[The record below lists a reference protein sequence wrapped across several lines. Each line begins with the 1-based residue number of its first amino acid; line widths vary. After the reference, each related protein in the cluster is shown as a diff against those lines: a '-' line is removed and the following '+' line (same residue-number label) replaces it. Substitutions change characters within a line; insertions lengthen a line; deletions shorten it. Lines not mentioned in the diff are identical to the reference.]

1 MILPV
6 HNSNIADIF
15 NELADLLEIQGANQ
29 FRIRAYRNAARTLGE
44 LSQNVADMVKSGEGL
59 PKLAGIGKDLATKI
73 REIVETGKLSLLE
86 ELKKEV
92 PGELSGL
99 MKIQGLG
106 PRKVKA
112 LHENL
117 GISSLAEL
125 KKAVSEKR
133 VREIP
138 GFGEKTEQ
146 SILEEIEQI
155 KGDEQRLKLV
165 VAEQIAEPFVSYL
178 LKAKGV
184 KEITVAGSYRRRK
197 ETVGDLDI
205 LATASADSDIMD
217 RFVHYEDVAKIISEG
232 TTRSTVQLRSGL
244 HVDLRV
250 VPQAS
255 YGAALHYFT
264 GSKAHNIALR
274 TLGVKKKLKINE
286 YGVFKDNRMVA
297 GRTEEEVYGE
307 VGLPFIPPELR
318 EDRGEV
324 EAAQNNSLPA
334 LVTLDDIRG
343 DLHVHTN
350 LTDGRASLAE
360 MAEAAKMKGYEYI
373 AVTEHSKH
381 VTVARGMKAGD
392 VLKRNEEIDRLN
404 EKLRRITVLKSMEL
418 DILDDG
424 SLDLPDEV
432 LRELDL
438 VVCSVHYKFNL
449 TRDKQTERV
458 IRAMDNP
465 YFNILSHPTGR
476 LINERRPYE
485 LDMEKVMQAAKE
497 RGCFMELNSHPD
509 RLDLNDMDCRMA
521 KDIGVKIAISTDAH
535 SANDL
540 DFMRFGIGQARRG
553 WLERDDVL
561 NTRSWGEMK
570 KLLKRR

>member
-1 MILPV
+1 LPV
-6 HNSNIADIF
+6 HNSDIADIF

-44 LSQNVADMVKSGEGL
+44 LSQNIADMAKSGEGL

-112 LHENL
+112 LHESL

-133 VREIP
+133 VRGIP

-146 SILEEIEQI
+146 SILEEIGQI

-184 KEITVAGSYRRRK
+184 KEITAAGSYRRRK

-205 LATASADSDIMD
+205 LATASADSDVMD
-217 RFVHYEDVAKIISEG
+217 RFVHYEDVAKVISEG

-286 YGVFKDNRMVA
+286 YGVFKGNRMVA

-324 EAAQNNSLPA
+324 EAAQNNSLPT

-360 MAEAAKMKGYEYI
+360 MVEAAKMKGYEYI

-449 TRDKQTERV
+449 PRDKQTERV

-521 KDIGVKIAISTDAH
+521 RDIGVKIAISTDAH

-553 WLERDDVL
+553 WLERNDVL
-561 NTRSWGEMK
+561 NTKSWGEMK

>member
-1 MILPV
+1 LPV
-6 HNSNIADIF
+6 HNSDIADTF
-15 NELADLLEIQGANQ
+15 NEIADLLEIQGANL
-29 FRIRAYRNAARTLGE
+29 FRVRAYRNAARTVGE
-44 LSQNVADMVKSGEGL
+44 LSQSVADMVKNNEDLS
-59 PKLAGIGKDLATKI
+59 KLAGVGKDLAGKMA
-73 REIVETGKLSLLE
+73 EIVQTGTLSLLG
-86 ELKKEV
+86 ELKKET
-92 PGELSGL
+92 PEELSGL

-112 LHENL
+112 LHEAL
-117 GISSLAEL
+117 GISSMDDL
-125 KKAVSEKR
+125 KKAALNREI
-133 VREIP
+133 REIP
-138 GFGEKTEQ
+138 GFGEKTEK
-146 SILEEIEQI
+146 SILEEIEQM
-155 KGDEQRLKLV
+155 KGVEQRIKLV
-165 VAEQIAEPFVSYL
+165 VAEQIAEPLVDYL
-178 LKAKGV
+178 RKAEGV
-184 KEITVAGSYRRRK
+184 KEIAVAGSYRRRK

-205 LATASADSDIMD
+205 LATAADNSNVMD
-217 RFVHYEDVAKIISEG
+217 RFVHYEDVSKVISEG

-250 VPQAS
+250 VPQVS

-264 GSKAHNIALR
+264 GSKAHNIAVR
-274 TLGVKKKLKINE
+274 TLGVRKKLKINE
-286 YGVFKDNRMVA
+286 YGVFKGSKRIA
-297 GRTEEEVYGE
+297 GKTEEEVYRE
-307 VGLPFIPPELR
+307 VDLPFIPPELR

-324 EAAQNNSLPA
+324 EAAQDNSLPA
-334 LVTLDDIRG
+334 LVTLGDIRG

-350 LTDGRASLAE
+350 LTDGRASLDE
-360 MAEAAKMKGYEYI
+360 MVEAAKGKGYEYI

-381 VTVARGMKAGD
+381 VTVARGLKARE
-392 VLKRNEEIDRLN
+392 VIKRSEEIDRLN
-404 EKLRRITVLKSMEL
+404 EKLRGITILKSIEL

-424 SLDLPDEV
+424 SLDLPDDV
-432 LRELDL
+432 LRQLDL

-465 YFNILSHPTGR
+465 YFSIFSHPTGR

-497 RGCFMELNSHPD
+497 RGCFMELNAHPD
-509 RLDLNDMDCRMA
+509 RLDLNDMDCKMA

-535 SANDL
+535 STNDL

-553 WLERDDVL
+553 WLEPEDVL
-561 NTRSWGEMK
+561 NARNWSNLK

>member
-1 MILPV
+1 LPV
-6 HNSNIADIF
+6 HNSDIADIF

-44 LSQNVADMVKSGEGL
+44 LSQNIADMAKSGEGL

-112 LHENL
+112 LHESL

-125 KKAVSEKR
+125 KKAVLEKR
-133 VREIP
+133 VRGIP

-146 SILEEIEQI
+146 SILEEIGQI

-197 ETVGDLDI
+197 ETVGDLDV
-205 LATASADSDIMD
+205 LATASADSDVMD
-217 RFVHYEDVAKIISEG
+217 RFVHYEDVAKVISEG

-286 YGVFKDNRMVA
+286 YGVFKGNRMVA

-324 EAAQNNSLPA
+324 EAAQNNSLPS
-334 LVTLDDIRG
+334 LVILDDILG

-360 MAEAAKMKGYEYI
+360 MVEAAKMKGYEYI

-404 EKLRRITVLKSMEL
+404 EKLRLITVLKSMEL

-449 TRDKQTERV
+449 PRDKQTERV

-521 KDIGVKIAISTDAH
+521 RDIGVKIAISTDAH

-553 WLERDDVL
+553 WLERNDVL
-561 NTRSWGEMK
+561 NTRSWSEMK

>member
-1 MILPV
+1 LPV
-6 HNSNIADIF
+6 HNSDIADTF
-15 NELADLLEIQGANQ
+15 NEIADLLEIQGANL
-29 FRIRAYRNAARTLGE
+29 FRVRAYRNAARTVGE
-44 LSQNVADMVKSGEGL
+44 LSQSVADMVKNNEDLS
-59 PKLAGIGKDLATKI
+59 KLAGVGKDLAGKMV
-73 REIVETGKLSLLE
+73 EIVQTGTLSLLG
-86 ELKKEV
+86 ELKKET
-92 PGELSGL
+92 PEELSGL

-112 LHENL
+112 LHEAL
-117 GISSLAEL
+117 GIGSMDDL
-125 KKAVSEKR
+125 KKAAIDKKI
-133 VREIP
+133 REIP

-146 SILEEIEQI
+146 SILEEIEQM
-155 KGDEQRLKLV
+155 KGAEQRIKLV
-165 VAEQIAEPFVSYL
+165 VAEQIAEPLVDYL
-178 LKAKGV
+178 IKAKGV
-184 KEITVAGSYRRRK
+184 KEIAVAGSYRRRR

-205 LATASADSDIMD
+205 LATAADNSNVMD
-217 RFVHYEDVAKIISEG
+217 RFVHYEDVSKVISEG

-250 VPQAS
+250 VPQVS

-264 GSKAHNIALR
+264 GSKAHNIAVR

-286 YGVFKDNRMVA
+286 YGVFKDNKRIA
-297 GRTEEEVYGE
+297 GKTEEEVYRE
-307 VGLPFIPPELR
+307 VDLPYIPPELR

-324 EAAQNNSLPA
+324 EAAQNNSLPS

-350 LTDGRASLAE
+350 LTDGRASIGE
-360 MAEAAKMKGYEYI
+360 MVEAAKRKGYEYI

-381 VTVARGMKAGD
+381 VTVARGLKARD
-392 VLKRNEEIDRLN
+392 VLKRSEEIDRLN
-404 EKLRRITVLKSMEL
+404 EKLTGITILKSIEL

-432 LRELDL
+432 LKQLDL

-449 TRDKQTERV
+449 PGDKQTQRV

-465 YFNILSHPTGR
+465 YFNIFSHPTGR

-485 LDMEKVMQAAKE
+485 LDMGKVLQAAKE
-497 RGCFMELNSHPD
+497 RGCFMELNAHPD
-509 RLDLNDMDCRMA
+509 RLDLNDMDCKMA

-553 WLERDDVL
+553 WLEPEDVL
-561 NTRSWGEMK
+561 NTRSWSDMK
-570 KLLKRR
+570 KLLKRW